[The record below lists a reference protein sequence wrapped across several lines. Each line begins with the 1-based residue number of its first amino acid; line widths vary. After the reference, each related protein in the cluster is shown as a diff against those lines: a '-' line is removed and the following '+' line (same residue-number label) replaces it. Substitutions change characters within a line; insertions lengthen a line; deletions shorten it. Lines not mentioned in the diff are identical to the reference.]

1 MQSTRPLGYN
11 AFLKVTTAKYYIPS
25 GRCIQALDYAHRNDD
40 GSVGTVPDSLIREFR
55 TSGGRKVYD
64 GGGVMPDVRIE
75 PQYVSRFTTVLY
87 GKGYLEDFANDYFRR
102 HREGVDV
109 DRFTLPDD
117 EYDRFVEFMQ
127 DKDVEVE
134 SQTQRTV
141 DELRRQAER
150 EKYLDRISGELEAI
164 ERKLKDDKNADLQ
177 AFREDIRK
185 LLESEIV
192 MRYHYYAGVA
202 RHSALRDREVRA
214 AVELLANTA
223 RYRRIL
229 SQQDTERK

>member
-1 MQSTRPLGYN
+1 
-11 AFLKVTTAKYYIPS
+11 
-25 GRCIQALDYAHRNDD
+25 
-40 GSVGTVPDSLIREFR
+40 
-55 TSGGRKVYD
+55 
-64 GGGVMPDVRIE
+64 MPDVRIE

-202 RHSALRDREVRA
+202 RHSALRDRRCGPPSSCSPTRPA
-214 AVELLANTA
+214 TAGYSRNRTPSANKP
-223 RYRRIL
+223 RP
-229 SQQDTERK
+229 

>member
-1 MQSTRPLGYN
+1 M
-11 AFLKVTTAKYYIPS
+11 
-25 GRCIQALDYAHRNDD
+25 
-40 GSVGTVPDSLIREFR
+40 
-55 TSGGRKVYD
+55 
-64 GGGVMPDVRIE
+64 
-75 PQYVSRFTTVLY
+75 
-87 GKGYLEDFANDYFRR
+87 
-102 HREGVDV
+102 DV
-109 DRFTLPDD
+109 DQFTLPDD

-134 SQTQRTV
+134 SQTQQTV

-192 MRYHYYAGVA
+192 MRYH
-202 RHSALRDREVRA
+202 
-214 AVELLANTA
+214 
-223 RYRRIL
+223 
-229 SQQDTERK
+229 

>member
-1 MQSTRPLGYN
+1 MS
-11 AFLKVTTAKYYIPS
+11 A
-25 GRCIQALDYAHRNDD
+25 
-40 GSVGTVPDSLIREFR
+40 
-55 TSGGRKVYD
+55 
-64 GGGVMPDVRIE
+64 
-75 PQYVSRFTTVLY
+75 VSRRFFTARGIWRISRTTIS
-87 GKGYLEDFANDYFRR
+87 GATA
-102 HREGVDV
+102 REWTSTGS
-109 DRFTLPDD
+109 TLPDD

-202 RHSALRDREVRA
+202 RHSALRDRGGAGRRRA
-214 AVELLANTA
+214 ARRHGPLPPDTLATGHRA
-223 RYRRIL
+223 QISPAHEKRTRISPL
-229 SQQDTERK
+229 FVP

>member
-1 MQSTRPLGYN
+1 MSAVSRRFFTARGIWRISRTTISG
-11 AFLKVTTAKYYIPS
+11 ATAKEWTS
-25 GRCIQALDYAHRNDD
+25 TGSRCRTTSTT
-40 GSVGTVPDSLIREFR
+40 GS
-55 TSGGRKVYD
+55 
-64 GGGVMPDVRIE
+64 
-75 PQYVSRFTTVLY
+75 
-87 GKGYLEDFANDYFRR
+87 
-102 HREGVDV
+102 
-109 DRFTLPDD
+109 
-117 EYDRFVEFMQ
+117 
-127 DKDVEVE
+127 

-214 AVELLANTA
+214 AVELLADTA

>member
-1 MQSTRPLGYN
+1 
-11 AFLKVTTAKYYIPS
+11 
-25 GRCIQALDYAHRNDD
+25 
-40 GSVGTVPDSLIREFR
+40 
-55 TSGGRKVYD
+55 
-64 GGGVMPDVRIE
+64 
-75 PQYVSRFTTVLY
+75 
-87 GKGYLEDFANDYFRR
+87 
-102 HREGVDV
+102 
-109 DRFTLPDD
+109 
-117 EYDRFVEFMQ
+117 MQ

-214 AVELLANTA
+214 AVELLADTA

>member
-1 MQSTRPLGYN
+1 MSAVSRRFFTARGIWRISRTTISG
-11 AFLKVTTAKYYIPS
+11 ATAKEWTS
-25 GRCIQALDYAHRNDD
+25 TGSRCRTTSTT
-40 GSVGTVPDSLIREFR
+40 GSSSSCR
-55 TSGGRKVYD
+55 TR
-64 GGGVMPDVRIE
+64 
-75 PQYVSRFTTVLY
+75 T
-87 GKGYLEDFANDYFRR
+87 
-102 HREGVDV
+102 
-109 DRFTLPDD
+109 
-117 EYDRFVEFMQ
+117 
-127 DKDVEVE
+127 

-214 AVELLANTA
+214 AVELLADTA

>member
-1 MQSTRPLGYN
+1 
-11 AFLKVTTAKYYIPS
+11 
-25 GRCIQALDYAHRNDD
+25 
-40 GSVGTVPDSLIREFR
+40 
-55 TSGGRKVYD
+55 
-64 GGGVMPDVRIE
+64 MPDVRVPAE
-75 PQYVSRFTTVLY
+75 YVSRFAYVVY
-87 GKGYLEDFANDYFRR
+87 GKGYIHDFVDGFMRRNRDREIVPGSFALSDADYA
-102 HREGVDV
+102 D
-109 DRFTLPDD
+109 FTA
-117 EYDRFVEFMQ
+117 FMQ

-214 AVELLANTA
+214 AVELLADTA

>member
-1 MQSTRPLGYN
+1 
-11 AFLKVTTAKYYIPS
+11 
-25 GRCIQALDYAHRNDD
+25 
-40 GSVGTVPDSLIREFR
+40 
-55 TSGGRKVYD
+55 
-64 GGGVMPDVRIE
+64 MPDVRIE

-117 EYDRFVEFMQ
+117 EYDPG
-127 DKDVEVE
+127 
-134 SQTQRTV
+134 SSSSCRTRTSRSSRRRSGRST
-141 DELRRQAER
+141 ELRRQAER

-214 AVELLANTA
+214 AVELLADTA